1 MEKNFLLDLMSTLD
15 QAKSRKQINDDIRQ
29 LENTI
34 NKLRITGTFARGNTK
49 QELNAYIKSLQAQ
62 LNHVKLSAKIDDKNL
77 KREIEGALNKVS
89 FKDIDLL
96 KFDGS
101 KTKLKMQ
108 KVIADTKAYVE
119 KNPVSIGINYEIR
132 RNKLDNDLTAY
143 LKRNTKIEE
152 SSVLLKEADRVRTL
166 IGAINDKKSLREAT
180 DAFQLYKSSVASVG
194 FNTKST
200 TDKIKDMFGHITKL
214 GSLFSVTS
222 LAVNNF
228 TKSLGT
234 LKDIDD
240 ILTEISKTSN
250 LTAQE
255 LERLGDTSFKSASKY
270 GKTASDYLT
279 GIQEMSRSGFYGE
292 KGTAMAEQSL
302 LAQAAGDISADVAN
316 KYILATNAA
325 YKFNG
330 EAEKLNAVLD
340 GQNNITNRNSVALS
354 DMATAMSEAG
364 TVASSYR
371 VSIEDLSAMIGT
383 MESVTKLG
391 GSEVGNGIKAILIN
405 LQNVNSS
412 KITDTLDAANASM
425 TEFVNGTEKLR
436 DPISI
441 LRDLAE
447 TFNKLGEDDAL
458 RAEILT
464 NIGGKHQAAKLAALL
479 QNMEMFDKMLV
490 DYSEGSGSAME
501 EAMKSANNWSGKLN
515 QLQNSWDSLVS
526 SITNKDTVLSGLTFG
541 DKLIQGVESFIDTFG
556 EIPVLLTTINTA
568 MTAMKKDYGITQLV
582 NPETKKLDVQG
593 NLMGIDISR
602 IKNLKKHY
610 NEAEIAIAKW
620 NSRLAAGKVD
630 INDFDDA
637 LVKNSAQFKAYL
649 QTTSK
654 DAPASLSGYKAHLN
668 AAGISTDALRLKTIL
683 LNSAI
688 SMGIGIAIQA
698 AVQGIAYLI
707 QREENLRQAT
717 EEAANAYKESTSSI
731 EDYTS
736 RYEELHKA
744 LIAAKGNEEE
754 TYNIK
759 KQLLDLQ
766 IELNDTFGDEYGKL
780 NLLTD
785 AYKDQTEAI
794 KEYNKEAAN
803 TYLNE
808 NQKGIENA
816 VKEITGK
823 RNYNLGGAND
833 LDNNDKW
840 VSVKDIALKYQDKG
854 IDIVSSEYDGS
865 LSIQLTADAQSAYDI
880 INEFESELRS
890 KAKEL
895 GDEHIFDDILA
906 ISSSELNN
914 AKETLDKYGDIY
926 KQALMADLV
935 SSDDKSDIYNDA
947 IDAVEKYNEAVLKSE
962 DPFSDEKVKN
972 ARQSLK
978 AVQDEIKNDDSW
990 QKYGS
995 IIDEVFEQA
1004 DTRLYDFNEDLKT
1017 DSSLQEY
1024 VNGLTGLDD
1033 VDLKSLNP
1041 GENESFDRLR
1051 ESADEYGVSI
1061 DELIDSLVRLGYVQG
1076 EIQGTLLV
1084 DEAPALTFENAWAD
1098 SFTSENDKVRELGDT
1113 LLGLAEKGRLTKE
1126 TFKEADS
1133 TAGGYFKNLGISAD
1147 EAVSKI
1153 NKLVDESSQ
1162 LSSMSSQL
1170 SSMAEAL
1177 GTKQENGFVEADT
1190 LAGFDVEVR
1199 GLDSWDRFQEVLGST
1214 TSSYEECQE
1223 AANALA
1229 TEWVNS
1235 SDFLAQLTEQNEEY
1249 YKTQLESMGIENYEE
1264 VISYAHALN
1273 EAKEVLSQ
1281 SSLELGNATY
1291 DEIEAL
1297 IAEGQY
1303 SELTANMILTLYDAK
1318 IAEQAATL
1326 DTSTDCANLIALAND
1341 TDRTSQ
1347 SIQLLIQL
1355 MDIYSGLE
1363 SGAYNGNRLLREE
1376 ALAEV
1381 NRIKKELEALAN
1393 GETDGIDIEPTVKL
1407 GNRGKSSAKSAG
1419 KSAGKSLKDGLK
1431 EELSDL
1437 ESVISGITGRIDDQI
1452 SSVNEQKSAA
1462 LESIDAQKEAI
1473 ESAKESAVAAL
1484 EEERQKRLEVIE
1496 TQKDQLQEQIKLI
1509 EKQIKSK
1516 QDEIDRINEA
1526 AEARAR
1532 EISLQEKQYALEQKR
1547 NQRTKLVYTESSGI
1561 IYRPDEQGIRKA
1573 KEEVDDAK
1581 RQIEIANI
1589 QKEIDLLEDQK
1600 DLLNEQ
1606 IDLLDEQ
1613 ADAVNK
1619 YYEEQISQTEKYYD
1633 NLLKNLEKQRKE
1645 TEAFYSSLTK
1655 SLEQRKEKFQELTE
1669 ILEKAELSA
1678 KLKQLGIDEEALL
1691 NGSEEEF
1698 NKLKDAYMSIVFQLN
1713 EGNDEVLNKL
1723 RELSGYEG
1731 TAPTM
1736 LEESNTK
1743 LGTMND
1749 ELGNANTEVGNV
1761 NSSLTKTASTTSDV
1775 ATNVSDVNTNIGETV
1790 GLVNNEKG
1798 AFDEL
1803 KQTIDLIVEAINQK
1817 IQAIETGQ
1825 STVASAVGSEM
1836 ANFQLLINKIL
1847 EVKEKLDAVNDT
1859 VATMD
1864 RQPIDNLASAF
1875 QLLYDKLLLVSN
1887 LLGVGVEG
1895 EGTVNGISG
1904 AIQALNE
1911 ISLEEGIIAQFT
1923 NLKTAIDSVTAAISG
1938 GGGESSEGSG
1948 SGGASVSKGSKQGGA
1963 GGKGS
1968 EGKGESGGGGNS
1980 LTGAIESMG
1989 ETAKEVIGEPDAEGD
2004 GTVIGEFGS
2013 METAVNDVRDAI
2025 GTGDSEGSTGSS
2037 KASEGDGTL
2046 IGSIED
2052 LGEKTLEEMGESGGD
2067 GVIGR
2072 FEEFRDVISK
2082 ADEHIKSISDGL
2094 DDIDGKEVSCTIH
2107 VNIETT
2113 GSTGFTGSAQV
2124 LGSMNLDSADYHAQY
2139 TGNAHYEG
2147 TAEVTGDWGVKKGG
2161 TTLVGELG
2169 QELVVF
2175 PNGRFKTVGDNG
2187 AEFTNIP
2194 AGSIVFNHLQTKEL
2208 LSKGNI
2214 VGRGRG
2220 RALAS
2225 GTALANGT
2233 VNNSSKQIPV
2243 SQVPSEMPMWE
2254 RMEKCAAALGRTM
2267 EDMLN
2272 PLNSLALDIRKE
2284 TGMGRYLESI
2294 SNVNNVTNNNSK
2306 PSINIGDI
2314 HVTCPGVTEQQV
2326 AERIGGVL
2334 V

>member
-234 LKDIDD
+234 LKNIDD

-526 SITNKDTVLSGLTFG
+526 SITNKNTVVGGISFF
-541 DKLIQGVESFIDTFG
+541 DKMIQGAEKAINIFG
-556 EIPVLLTTINTA
+556 EVPVLLTTINTA
-568 MTAMKKDYGITQLV
+568 MTAMQKDYGITKVWDKESQKIDI
-582 NPETKKLDVQG
+582 EG
-593 NLMGIDISR
+593 NLFGIDISR

-610 NEAEIAIAKW
+610 SQASEEMKYW
-620 NSRLAAGKVD
+620 NKELRSGKAD
-630 INDFDDA
+630 LDSFSGS
-637 LVKNSAQFKAYL
+637 LVKNSEQFKAYL

-654 DAPASLSGYKAHLN
+654 DAPASLQGYKDFLQ
-668 AAGISTDALRLKTIL
+668 STGQATEDLRLKTIL
-683 LNSAI
+683 LNTALTLLGSIAVQAVI
-688 SMGIGIAIQA
+688 TGIANAFDKFNETVVESKEKVDDINSKISDLKTQLEELNGLEYKSDFDKQKISQLERELELQEKILEIEQKRLYQNQIGTRFSDYFDGDSLITKQQA
-698 AVQGIAYLI
+698 EYDHNNK
-707 QREENLRQAT
+707 ENF
-717 EEAANAYKESTSSI
+717 ANLSRGFDTYTSSLEEIDAQLASLQEKLNSEDLIGHDRFMTEGEITELTEKRNDLLEKQQMI
-731 EDYTS
+731 EDQLTVNMGEYLKNYQTAQEAVDSGLLTGSDLEKAESMAEYWNQMYQDSADIVTNIQKMNGTYDNTNDLLEEKFRGIS
-736 RYEELHKA
+736 RDDLASLSDDDKRIALSFSPDNIIGFEELQQK
-744 LIAAKGNEEE
+744 IAE
-754 TYNIK
+754 TKDDI
-759 KQLLDLQ
+759 
-766 IELNDTFGDEYGKL
+766 IELNGTEVSTF
-780 NLLTD
+780 
-785 AYKDQTEAI
+785 DQ
-794 KEYNKEAAN
+794 
-803 TYLNE
+803 
-808 NQKGIENA
+808 
-816 VKEITGK
+816 
-823 RNYNLGGAND
+823 
-833 LDNNDKW
+833 
-840 VSVKDIALKYQDKG
+840 
-854 IDIVSSEYDGS
+854 
-865 LSIQLTADAQSAYDI
+865 
-880 INEFESELRS
+880 
-890 KAKEL
+890 
-895 GDEHIFDDILA
+895 
-906 ISSSELNN
+906 
-914 AKETLDKYGDIY
+914 
-926 KQALMADLV
+926 
-935 SSDDKSDIYNDA
+935 
-947 IDAVEKYNEAVLKSE
+947 
-962 DPFSDEKVKN
+962 
-972 ARQSLK
+972 
-978 AVQDEIKNDDSW
+978 
-990 QKYGS
+990 
-995 IIDEVFEQA
+995 
-1004 DTRLYDFNEDLKT
+1004 
-1017 DSSLQEY
+1017 
-1024 VNGLTGLDD
+1024 
-1033 VDLKSLNP
+1033 
-1041 GENESFDRLR
+1041 
-1051 ESADEYGVSI
+1051 
-1061 DELIDSLVRLGYVQG
+1061 
-1076 EIQGTLLV
+1076 
-1084 DEAPALTFENAWAD
+1084 AWAD
-1098 SFTSENDKVRELGDT
+1098 SFTSEDDAVKELGNT
-1113 LLGLAEKGRLTKE
+1113 LLELAEKGRLTKE

-1318 IAEQAATL
+1318 IAEQAVTL

-1437 ESVISGITGRIDDQI
+1437 ESVISGVTGRIDDQI
-1452 SSVNEQKSAA
+1452 SSVNSEKDAVLS
-1462 LESIDAQKEAI
+1462 SIDEQIDAI
-1473 ESAKESAVAAL
+1473 ESAKDQALEAL
-1484 EEERQKRLEVIE
+1484 EEERDARLEVIE
-1496 TQKDQLQEQIKLI
+1496 TQKAQLEEQIKLI

-1600 DLLNEQ
+1600 DILNEQ
-1606 IDLLDEQ
+1606 IDLLDER
-1613 ADAVNK
+1613 ADAINK
-1619 YYEEQISQTEKYYD
+1619 YYDEQIKQTEKFYD
-1633 NLLKNLEKQRKE
+1633 QQIKALEKQRKE
-1645 TEAFYSSLTK
+1645 VEAFYSSLTQ

-1698 NKLKDAYMSIVFQLN
+1698 NKLKDAYMNIVFQLN

-1749 ELGNANTEVGNV
+1749 ELGTANTEVGNV
-1761 NSSLTKTASTTSDV
+1761 NSSLDKTASTTSDV
-1775 ATNVSDVNTNIGETV
+1775 ATNVSDVNTNIGETT
-1790 GLVNNEKG
+1790 GLINEEKG
-1798 AFDEL
+1798 AFDDL

-1938 GGGESSEGSG
+1938 GGGESSEGEG
-1948 SGGASVSKGSKQGGA
+1948 SGGTSGSKGSKQGGA

-2013 METAVNDVRDAI
+2013 METAVNEVRDAI
-2025 GTGDSEGSTGSS
+2025 GTEGSEGEGGGSGS
-2037 KASEGDGTL
+2037 GGKGESDDTL
-2046 IGSIED
+2046 VGSIEY
-2052 LGEKTLEEMGESGGD
+2052 LGNKTEEEMGESDGD
-2067 GVIGR
+2067 GILGKFNEFKGVI
-2072 FEEFRDVISK
+2072 EEAANQV
-2082 ADEHIKSISDGL
+2082 KSISEGL
-2094 DDIDGKEVSCTIH
+2094 DEIDGKEVECSIT
-2107 VNIETT
+2107 VNVKMN
-2113 GSTGFTGSAQV
+2113 GSIPAFASGTV
-2124 LGSMNLDSADYHAQY
+2124 LGNMQIESATYNAKYGKAFASGTIGLKHDEKNALRSEYGQPELTVYPNGATELTTSPVMSDLPKGTVIY
-2139 TGNAHYEG
+2139 NEEETKKIMDNKSNPVGNAHADG
-2147 TAEVTGDWGVKKGG
+2147 TDDSIW
-2161 TTLVGELG
+2161 TTLADGTKVRDLQPGDEGYWMIEAGEKFIQMWKDSGEEFISNAVFEG
-2169 QELVVF
+2169 QKQLEKWTNEITNNSAISSVVNNNRNQ
-2175 PNGRFKTVGDNG
+2175 PV
-2187 AEFTNIP
+2187 
-2194 AGSIVFNHLQTKEL
+2194 
-2208 LSKGNI
+2208 
-2214 VGRGRG
+2214 
-2220 RALAS
+2220 
-2225 GTALANGT
+2225 T
-2233 VNNSSKQIPV
+2233 VNQ
-2243 SQVPSEMPMWE
+2243 
-2254 RMEKCAAALGRTM
+2254 
-2267 EDMLN
+2267 
-2272 PLNSLALDIRKE
+2272 
-2284 TGMGRYLESI
+2284 
-2294 SNVNNVTNNNSK
+2294 NVTLNCPNLTNNS
-2306 PSINIGDI
+2306 
-2314 HVTCPGVTEQQV
+2314 GVEYVQKQLGNLSLR
-2326 AERIGGVL
+2326 ARQEPL
-2334 V
+2334 HDY

>member
-234 LKDIDD
+234 LKNIDD

-526 SITNKDTVLSGLTFG
+526 SITNKNTVVGGISFF
-541 DKLIQGVESFIDTFG
+541 DKMIQGAEKAINIFG
-556 EIPVLLTTINTA
+556 EVPVLLTTINTA
-568 MTAMKKDYGITQLV
+568 MTAMQKDYGITKVWDKESQKIDI
-582 NPETKKLDVQG
+582 EG
-593 NLMGIDISR
+593 NLFGIDISR

-610 NEAEIAIAKW
+610 SQASEEMKYW
-620 NSRLAAGKVD
+620 NKELRSGKAD
-630 INDFDDA
+630 LDSFSGS
-637 LVKNSAQFKAYL
+637 LVKNSEQFKAYL

-654 DAPASLSGYKAHLN
+654 DAPASLQGYKDFLQ
-668 AAGISTDALRLKTIL
+668 STGQATEDLRLKTIL
-683 LNSAI
+683 LNTALTLLGSIAVQAVI
-688 SMGIGIAIQA
+688 TGIANAFDKFNETVVESKEKVDDINSKISDLKTQLEELNGLEYKSDFDKQKISQLERELELQEKILEIEQKRLYQNQIGTRFSDYFDGDSLITKQQA
-698 AVQGIAYLI
+698 EYDHNNK
-707 QREENLRQAT
+707 ENF
-717 EEAANAYKESTSSI
+717 ANLSRGFDTYTSSLEEIDAQLASLQEKLNSEDLIGHDRFMTEGEITELTEKRNDLLEKQQMI
-731 EDYTS
+731 EDQLTVNMGEYLKNYQTAQEAVDSGLLTGSDLEKAESMAEYWNQMYQDSADIVTNIQKMNGTYDNTNDLLEEKFRGIS
-736 RYEELHKA
+736 RDDLASLSDDDKRIALSFSPDNIIGFEELQQK
-744 LIAAKGNEEE
+744 IAE
-754 TYNIK
+754 TKDDI
-759 KQLLDLQ
+759 
-766 IELNDTFGDEYGKL
+766 IELNGTEVSTF
-780 NLLTD
+780 
-785 AYKDQTEAI
+785 DQ
-794 KEYNKEAAN
+794 
-803 TYLNE
+803 
-808 NQKGIENA
+808 
-816 VKEITGK
+816 
-823 RNYNLGGAND
+823 
-833 LDNNDKW
+833 
-840 VSVKDIALKYQDKG
+840 
-854 IDIVSSEYDGS
+854 
-865 LSIQLTADAQSAYDI
+865 
-880 INEFESELRS
+880 
-890 KAKEL
+890 
-895 GDEHIFDDILA
+895 
-906 ISSSELNN
+906 
-914 AKETLDKYGDIY
+914 
-926 KQALMADLV
+926 
-935 SSDDKSDIYNDA
+935 
-947 IDAVEKYNEAVLKSE
+947 
-962 DPFSDEKVKN
+962 
-972 ARQSLK
+972 
-978 AVQDEIKNDDSW
+978 
-990 QKYGS
+990 
-995 IIDEVFEQA
+995 
-1004 DTRLYDFNEDLKT
+1004 
-1017 DSSLQEY
+1017 
-1024 VNGLTGLDD
+1024 
-1033 VDLKSLNP
+1033 
-1041 GENESFDRLR
+1041 
-1051 ESADEYGVSI
+1051 
-1061 DELIDSLVRLGYVQG
+1061 
-1076 EIQGTLLV
+1076 
-1084 DEAPALTFENAWAD
+1084 AWAD
-1098 SFTSENDKVRELGDT
+1098 SFTSEDDAVKELGNT
-1113 LLGLAEKGRLTKE
+1113 LLELAEKGRLTKE

-1318 IAEQAATL
+1318 IAEQAVTL

-1437 ESVISGITGRIDDQI
+1437 ESVISGVTGRIDDQI
-1452 SSVNEQKSAA
+1452 SSVNSEKDAVLS
-1462 LESIDAQKEAI
+1462 SIDEQIDAI
-1473 ESAKESAVAAL
+1473 ESAKDQALEAL
-1484 EEERQKRLEVIE
+1484 EEERDARLEVIE
-1496 TQKDQLQEQIKLI
+1496 TQKAQLEEQIKLI

-1600 DLLNEQ
+1600 DILNEQ
-1606 IDLLDEQ
+1606 IDLLDER
-1613 ADAVNK
+1613 ADAINK
-1619 YYEEQISQTEKYYD
+1619 YYDEQIKQTEKFYD
-1633 NLLKNLEKQRKE
+1633 QQIKALEKQRKE
-1645 TEAFYSSLTK
+1645 VEAFYSSLTQ

-1698 NKLKDAYMSIVFQLN
+1698 NKLKDAYMNIVFQLN

-1749 ELGNANTEVGNV
+1749 ELGTANTEVGNV
-1761 NSSLTKTASTTSDV
+1761 NSSLDKTASTTSDV
-1775 ATNVSDVNTNIGETV
+1775 ATNVSDVNTNIGETT
-1790 GLVNNEKG
+1790 GLINEEKG
-1798 AFDEL
+1798 AFDDL

-1938 GGGESSEGSG
+1938 GGGESSEGEG
-1948 SGGASVSKGSKQGGA
+1948 SGGTSGSKGSKQGGA

-2025 GTGDSEGSTGSS
+2025 GTEGSAGGEGGKS
-2037 KASEGDGTL
+2037 ASGGKGESDDTL
-2046 IGSIED
+2046 VGSIIN
-2052 LGEKTLEEMGESGGD
+2052 LGDTTQEEMGESDGD
-2067 GVIGR
+2067 GIIGKFNEFKGVI
-2072 FEEFRDVISK
+2072 EEAANQV
-2082 ADEHIKSISDGL
+2082 KSISAGL
-2094 DDIDGKEVSCTIH
+2094 DEIDGKEVECTIT
-2107 VNIETT
+2107 VNVKMN
-2113 GSTGFTGSAQV
+2113 GSIPAFASGTV
-2124 LGSMNLDSADYHAQY
+2124 LGNMQIESATYNAQY
-2139 TGNAHYEG
+2139 GKAFANGTIGLKHDEKNALRSEYGQPELTVYPNGTTELTTSPVMSDLPKGTVIYNEEETKKIMDNKSNPVGNAHADG
-2147 TAEVTGDWGVKKGG
+2147 TDDSIW
-2161 TTLVGELG
+2161 TTLADGTKIRPLQPGDKMYDLQQKFEAYFKSIDGNL
-2169 QELVVF
+2169 EKLV
-2175 PNGRFKTVGDNG
+2175 PNSLYEQNREWNKIADQITY
-2187 AEFTNIP
+2187 
-2194 AGSIVFNHLQTKEL
+2194 
-2208 LSKGNI
+2208 
-2214 VGRGRG
+2214 
-2220 RALAS
+2220 
-2225 GTALANGT
+2225 ANSV
-2233 VNNSSKQIPV
+2233 VNNNRNVQQPV
-2243 SQVPSEMPMWE
+2243 TIQ
-2254 RMEKCAAALGRTM
+2254 
-2267 EDMLN
+2267 
-2272 PLNSLALDIRKE
+2272 
-2284 TGMGRYLESI
+2284 
-2294 SNVNNVTNNNSK
+2294 
-2306 PSINIGDI
+2306 IGDI
-2314 HVTCPGVTEQQV
+2314 NLTGVQDVNGLAQAIKTRLPGQMMQEYSKN
-2326 AERIGGVL
+2326 
-2334 V
+2334 

>member
-1 MEKNFLLDLMSTLD
+1 MKRRLYNLEENFLLDLVSALD
-15 QAKSRKQINDDIRQ
+15 QSRSQKRVNADIKT
-29 LENTI
+29 LEKTI
-34 NKLRITGTFARGNTK
+34 NMLRLTATLAKGSSKKEI
-49 QELNAYIKSLQAQ
+49 NAYIKTLSDQ
-62 LNHVKLSAKIDDKNL
+62 LSTIKLKAKIDSKNL
-77 KREIEGALNKVS
+77 KSEINSALSKVS
-89 FKDIDLL
+89 FKDIDVLNI
-96 KFDGS
+96 DGN
-101 KTKLKMQ
+101 KTKLKVQ
-108 KVIADTKAYVE
+108 KVIADVKAYIE
-119 KNPVSIGINYEIR
+119 KNPINIGINYENR

-143 LKRNTKIEE
+143 LNRNTKIAE
-152 SSVLLKEADRVRTL
+152 SSVLLKEADKVRNL

-180 DAFQLYKSSVASVG
+180 DAFQLYKSEVSATG
-194 FNTKST
+194 FATKST
-200 TDKIKDMFGHITKL
+200 ADRIKSMFGHITKL

-240 ILTEISKTSN
+240 ILTEISKTSD
-250 LTAQE
+250 LTAQKLEE
-255 LERLGDTSFKSASKY
+255 LGNASFKSASKY

-279 GIQEMSRSGFYGE
+279 GIQEMSRSGFYGD

-325 YKFNG
+325 YKYNG
-330 EAEKLNAVLD
+330 EVSRLNAVLD
-340 GQNNITNRNSVALS
+340 GQNSITNRNSVS
-354 DMATAMSEAG
+354 MEDMATAMSKAG

-371 VSIEDLSAMIGT
+371 VSVEDLSAMIGT

-391 GSEVGNGIKAILIN
+391 GSEIGNGIKAILIN

-447 TFNKLGEDDAL
+447 TFNKLDEDDAL

-464 NIGGKHQAAKLAALL
+464 NIGGKHQATKLAALL
-479 QNMEMFDKMLV
+479 QNMELFDKMLV

-541 DKLIQGVESFIDTFG
+541 DKLIQGAESFIDTFG

-582 NPETKKLDVQG
+582 NPETKKLDLQG
-593 NLMGIDISR
+593 NLMGIDISG

-610 NEAEIAIAKW
+610 SEAETAMAKW
-620 NSRLAAGKVD
+620 NKELLKGKVD
-630 INDFDDA
+630 INDFNEA
-637 LVKNSAQFKAYL
+637 LVKNNAQFKEYL

-654 DAPASLSGYKAHLN
+654 DAPASLAGYKDYLK
-668 AAGISTDALRLKTIL
+668 STGQATEDLRLKTIL
-683 LNSAI
+683 LNTALTFLGSIAVQAVI
-688 SMGIGIAIQA
+688 TGIANAFDKFNETVVESKEKVDDINSKISDLKTQLEELNGLEYKSDFDKQKISQLERELELQEKILEIEQKRLYQNQIGTRFSDYFDGDSLITKQQA
-698 AVQGIAYLI
+698 EYDHNNK
-707 QREENLRQAT
+707 ENF
-717 EEAANAYKESTSSI
+717 ANLSRGFDTYTSSLEEIDAQLASLQEKLNSEDLIGHDRFMTEGEITELTEKRNDLLEKQQMI
-731 EDYTS
+731 EDQLTVNMGEYLKNYQTAQEAVDSGLLTGSDLEKAESMAEYWNQMYQDSADIVTNIQKMNGTYDNTNDLLEEKFRGIS
-736 RYEELHKA
+736 RDDLASLSDDDKRIALSFSPDNIIGFEELQQK
-744 LIAAKGNEEE
+744 IAE
-754 TYNIK
+754 TKDDI
-759 KQLLDLQ
+759 
-766 IELNDTFGDEYGKL
+766 IELNGTEVSTF
-780 NLLTD
+780 
-785 AYKDQTEAI
+785 DQ
-794 KEYNKEAAN
+794 
-803 TYLNE
+803 
-808 NQKGIENA
+808 
-816 VKEITGK
+816 
-823 RNYNLGGAND
+823 
-833 LDNNDKW
+833 
-840 VSVKDIALKYQDKG
+840 
-854 IDIVSSEYDGS
+854 
-865 LSIQLTADAQSAYDI
+865 
-880 INEFESELRS
+880 
-890 KAKEL
+890 
-895 GDEHIFDDILA
+895 
-906 ISSSELNN
+906 
-914 AKETLDKYGDIY
+914 
-926 KQALMADLV
+926 
-935 SSDDKSDIYNDA
+935 
-947 IDAVEKYNEAVLKSE
+947 
-962 DPFSDEKVKN
+962 
-972 ARQSLK
+972 
-978 AVQDEIKNDDSW
+978 
-990 QKYGS
+990 
-995 IIDEVFEQA
+995 
-1004 DTRLYDFNEDLKT
+1004 
-1017 DSSLQEY
+1017 
-1024 VNGLTGLDD
+1024 
-1033 VDLKSLNP
+1033 
-1041 GENESFDRLR
+1041 
-1051 ESADEYGVSI
+1051 
-1061 DELIDSLVRLGYVQG
+1061 
-1076 EIQGTLLV
+1076 
-1084 DEAPALTFENAWAD
+1084 AWAD
-1098 SFTSENDKVRELGDT
+1098 SFTSEDDAVKELGNT
-1113 LLGLAEKGRLTKE
+1113 LLELAEKGRLTKE

-1318 IAEQAATL
+1318 IAEQAVTL

-1437 ESVISGITGRIDDQI
+1437 ESVISGVTGRIDDQI
-1452 SSVNEQKSAA
+1452 SSVNSEKDAVLS
-1462 LESIDAQKEAI
+1462 SIDEQIDAI
-1473 ESAKESAVAAL
+1473 ESAKDQAL
-1484 EEERQKRLEVIE
+1484 EALEAERDARLEVIE
-1496 TQKDQLQEQIKLI
+1496 TQKAQLQEQIKLI

-1600 DLLNEQ
+1600 DILNEQ

-1613 ADAVNK
+1613 SDAITK
-1619 YYEEQISQTEKYYD
+1619 YYDEQIKQTEKFYD
-1633 NLLKNLEKQRKE
+1633 TQIKALENQRKE
-1645 TEAFYSSLTK
+1645 TEKYYESITK
-1655 SLEQRKEKFQELTE
+1655 SLEQRKDKFQELTE

-1698 NKLKDAYMSIVFQLN
+1698 NKLKDAYMNIVFQLN

-1749 ELGNANTEVGNV
+1749 ELGTANTEVGNV
-1761 NSSLTKTASTTSDV
+1761 NSSLDKTASTTSDV
-1775 ATNVSDVNTNIGETV
+1775 ATNVSDVNTNIGETT
-1790 GLVNNEKG
+1790 GLINEEKG
-1798 AFDEL
+1798 AFDDL

-1847 EVKEKLDAVNDT
+1847 EVKEKLDEVNNT
-1859 VATMD
+1859 VTTME
-1864 RQPIDNLASAF
+1864 RQPIDNLTNAF
-1875 QLLYDKLLLVSN
+1875 QLLYDKLLSVSN
-1887 LLGVGVEG
+1887 LLGVSAEG
-1895 EGTVNGISG
+1895 EGVVNGISG

-1938 GGGESSEGSG
+1938 GGGESSEGEG
-1948 SGGASVSKGSKQGGA
+1948 SGGGSGSSGGKQGNA

-1968 EGKGESGGGGNS
+1968 QGKGESGGGGNS
-1980 LTGAIESMG
+1980 LTGAIKEMG
-1989 ETAKEVIGEPDAEGD
+1989 DTAIEVIGEPDAEGD

-2025 GTGDSEGSTGSS
+2025 GTGDSEGSTGSGE
-2037 KASEGDGTL
+2037 ASEGDGTL

-2214 VGRGRG
+2214 VGRGR
-2220 RALAS
+2220 ALAS

-2294 SNVNNVTNNNSK
+2294 NNVNNINSVTNNRNVQQ
-2306 PSINIGDI
+2306 PVTIQIGDI
-2314 HVTCPGVTEQQV
+2314 NLTGVQDVNGLAQAIKTRLPGQMMQEYSKN
-2326 AERIGGVL
+2326 
-2334 V
+2334 

>member
-1 MEKNFLLDLMSTLD
+1 MEENFLLDLVSALD
-15 QAKSRKQINDDIRQ
+15 QSRSQKRVNADIKT
-29 LENTI
+29 LEKTI
-34 NKLRITGTFARGNTK
+34 NMLRLTATLAKGSSKKEI
-49 QELNAYIKSLQAQ
+49 NAYIKTLSDQ
-62 LNHVKLSAKIDDKNL
+62 LSTIKLKAKIDSKNL
-77 KREIEGALNKVS
+77 KSEINSALSKVS
-89 FKDIDLL
+89 FKDIDVLNI
-96 KFDGS
+96 DGN
-101 KTKLKMQ
+101 KTKLKVQ
-108 KVIADTKAYVE
+108 KVIADVKAYIE
-119 KNPVSIGINYEIR
+119 KNPINIGINYENR

-143 LKRNTKIEE
+143 LNRNTKIAE
-152 SSVLLKEADRVRTL
+152 SSVLLKEADKVRNL

-180 DAFQLYKSSVASVG
+180 DAFQLYKSEVSATG
-194 FNTKST
+194 FATKST
-200 TDKIKDMFGHITKL
+200 ADRIKSMFGHITKL

-240 ILTEISKTSN
+240 ILTEISKTSD
-250 LTAQE
+250 LTAQKLEE
-255 LERLGDTSFKSASKY
+255 LGNASFKSASKY

-279 GIQEMSRSGFYGE
+279 GIQEMSRSGFYGD

-325 YKFNG
+325 YKYNG
-330 EAEKLNAVLD
+330 EVSRLNAVLD
-340 GQNNITNRNSVALS
+340 GQNSITNRNSVS
-354 DMATAMSEAG
+354 MEDMATAMSKAG

-371 VSIEDLSAMIGT
+371 VSVEDLSAMIGT

-391 GSEVGNGIKAILIN
+391 GSEIGNGIKAILIN

-447 TFNKLGEDDAL
+447 TFNKLDEDDAL

-464 NIGGKHQAAKLAALL
+464 NIGGKHQATKLAALL
-479 QNMEMFDKMLV
+479 QNMELFDKMLV

-541 DKLIQGVESFIDTFG
+541 DKLIQGAESFIDTFG

-582 NPETKKLDVQG
+582 NPETKKLDLQG
-593 NLMGIDISR
+593 NLMGIDISG

-610 NEAEIAIAKW
+610 SEAETAMAKW
-620 NSRLAAGKVD
+620 NKELLKGKVD
-630 INDFDDA
+630 INDFNEA
-637 LVKNSAQFKAYL
+637 LVKNNAQFKEYL

-654 DAPASLSGYKAHLN
+654 DAPASLAGYKDYLK
-668 AAGISTDALRLKTIL
+668 STGQATEDLRLKTIL
-683 LNSAI
+683 LNTALTFLGSIAVQAVI
-688 SMGIGIAIQA
+688 TGIANAFDKFNETVVESKEKVDDINSKISDLKTQLEELNGLEYKSDFDKQKISQLERELELQEKILEIEQKRLYQNQIGTRFSDYFDGDSLITKQQA
-698 AVQGIAYLI
+698 EYDHNNK
-707 QREENLRQAT
+707 ENF
-717 EEAANAYKESTSSI
+717 ANLSRGFDTYTSSLEEIDAQLASLQEKLNSEDLIGHDRFMTEGEITELTEKRNDLLEKQQMI
-731 EDYTS
+731 EDQLTVNMGEYLKNYQTAQEAVDSGLLTGSDLEKAESMAEYWNQMYQDSADIVTNIQKMNGTYDNTNDLLEEKFRGIS
-736 RYEELHKA
+736 RDDLASLSDDDKRIALSFSPDNIIGFEELQQK
-744 LIAAKGNEEE
+744 IAE
-754 TYNIK
+754 TKDDI
-759 KQLLDLQ
+759 
-766 IELNDTFGDEYGKL
+766 IELNGTEVSTF
-780 NLLTD
+780 
-785 AYKDQTEAI
+785 DQ
-794 KEYNKEAAN
+794 
-803 TYLNE
+803 
-808 NQKGIENA
+808 
-816 VKEITGK
+816 
-823 RNYNLGGAND
+823 
-833 LDNNDKW
+833 
-840 VSVKDIALKYQDKG
+840 
-854 IDIVSSEYDGS
+854 
-865 LSIQLTADAQSAYDI
+865 
-880 INEFESELRS
+880 
-890 KAKEL
+890 
-895 GDEHIFDDILA
+895 
-906 ISSSELNN
+906 
-914 AKETLDKYGDIY
+914 
-926 KQALMADLV
+926 
-935 SSDDKSDIYNDA
+935 
-947 IDAVEKYNEAVLKSE
+947 
-962 DPFSDEKVKN
+962 
-972 ARQSLK
+972 
-978 AVQDEIKNDDSW
+978 
-990 QKYGS
+990 
-995 IIDEVFEQA
+995 
-1004 DTRLYDFNEDLKT
+1004 
-1017 DSSLQEY
+1017 
-1024 VNGLTGLDD
+1024 
-1033 VDLKSLNP
+1033 
-1041 GENESFDRLR
+1041 
-1051 ESADEYGVSI
+1051 
-1061 DELIDSLVRLGYVQG
+1061 
-1076 EIQGTLLV
+1076 
-1084 DEAPALTFENAWAD
+1084 AWAD
-1098 SFTSENDKVRELGDT
+1098 SFTSEDDAVKELGNT
-1113 LLGLAEKGRLTKE
+1113 LLELAEKGRLTKE

-1318 IAEQAATL
+1318 IAEQAVTL

-1437 ESVISGITGRIDDQI
+1437 ESVISGVTGRIDDQI
-1452 SSVNEQKSAA
+1452 SSVNSEKDAVLS
-1462 LESIDAQKEAI
+1462 SIDEQIDAI
-1473 ESAKESAVAAL
+1473 ESAKDQAL
-1484 EEERQKRLEVIE
+1484 EALEAERDARLEVIE
-1496 TQKDQLQEQIKLI
+1496 TQKAQLQEQIKLI

-1600 DLLNEQ
+1600 DILNEQ

-1613 ADAVNK
+1613 SDAITK
-1619 YYEEQISQTEKYYD
+1619 YYDEQIKQTEKFYD
-1633 NLLKNLEKQRKE
+1633 TQIKALENQRKE
-1645 TEAFYSSLTK
+1645 TEKYYESITK
-1655 SLEQRKEKFQELTE
+1655 SLEQRKDKFQELTE

-1698 NKLKDAYMSIVFQLN
+1698 NKLKDAYMNIVFQLN

-1749 ELGNANTEVGNV
+1749 ELGTANTEVGNV
-1761 NSSLTKTASTTSDV
+1761 NSSLDKTASTTSDV
-1775 ATNVSDVNTNIGETV
+1775 ATNVSDVNTNIGETT
-1790 GLVNNEKG
+1790 GLINEEKG
-1798 AFDEL
+1798 AFDDL

-1847 EVKEKLDAVNDT
+1847 EVKEKLDEVNNT
-1859 VATMD
+1859 VTTME
-1864 RQPIDNLASAF
+1864 RQPIDNLTNAF
-1875 QLLYDKLLLVSN
+1875 QLLYDKLLSVSN
-1887 LLGVGVEG
+1887 LLGVSAEG
-1895 EGTVNGISG
+1895 EGVVNGISG

-1938 GGGESSEGSG
+1938 GGGESSEGEG
-1948 SGGASVSKGSKQGGA
+1948 SGGGSGSSGGKQGNA

-1968 EGKGESGGGGNS
+1968 QGKGESGGGGNS
-1980 LTGAIESMG
+1980 LTGAIKEMG
-1989 ETAKEVIGEPDAEGD
+1989 DTAIEVIGEPDAEGD

-2025 GTGDSEGSTGSS
+2025 GTGDSEGSTGSGE
-2037 KASEGDGTL
+2037 ASEGDGTL

-2214 VGRGRG
+2214 VGRGR
-2220 RALAS
+2220 ALAS

-2294 SNVNNVTNNNSK
+2294 NNVNNINSVTNNRNVQQ
-2306 PSINIGDI
+2306 PVTIQIGDI
-2314 HVTCPGVTEQQV
+2314 NLTGVQDVNGLAQAIKTRLPGQMMQEYSKN
-2326 AERIGGVL
+2326 
-2334 V
+2334 

>member
-234 LKDIDD
+234 LKNIDD

-526 SITNKDTVLSGLTFG
+526 SITNKNTVVGGISFF
-541 DKLIQGVESFIDTFG
+541 DKMIQGAEKAINIFG
-556 EIPVLLTTINTA
+556 EVPVLLTTINTA
-568 MTAMKKDYGITQLV
+568 MTAMQKDYGITKVWDKESQKIDI
-582 NPETKKLDVQG
+582 EG
-593 NLMGIDISR
+593 NLFGIDISR

-610 NEAEIAIAKW
+610 SQASEEMKYW
-620 NSRLAAGKVD
+620 NKELRSGKAD
-630 INDFDDA
+630 LDSFSGS
-637 LVKNSAQFKAYL
+637 LVKNSEQFKAYL

-654 DAPASLSGYKAHLN
+654 DAPASLQGYKDFLQ
-668 AAGISTDALRLKTIL
+668 STGQATEDLRLKTIL
-683 LNSAI
+683 LNTALTLLGSIAVQAVI
-688 SMGIGIAIQA
+688 TGIANAFDKFNETVVESKEKVDDINSKISDLKTQLEELNGLEYKSDFDKQKISQLERELELQEKILEIEQKRLYQNQIGTRFSDYFDGDSLITKQQA
-698 AVQGIAYLI
+698 EYDHNNK
-707 QREENLRQAT
+707 ENF
-717 EEAANAYKESTSSI
+717 ANLSRGFDTYTSSLEEIDAQLASLQEKLNSEDLIGHDRFMTEGEITELTEKRNDLLEKQQMI
-731 EDYTS
+731 EDQLTVNMGEYLKNYQTAQEAVDSGLLTGSDLEKAESMAEYWNQMYQDSADIVTNIQKMNGTYDNTNDLLEEKFRGIS
-736 RYEELHKA
+736 RDDLASLSDDDKRIALSFSPDNIIGFEELQQK
-744 LIAAKGNEEE
+744 IAE
-754 TYNIK
+754 TKDDI
-759 KQLLDLQ
+759 
-766 IELNDTFGDEYGKL
+766 IELNGTEVSTF
-780 NLLTD
+780 
-785 AYKDQTEAI
+785 DQ
-794 KEYNKEAAN
+794 
-803 TYLNE
+803 
-808 NQKGIENA
+808 
-816 VKEITGK
+816 
-823 RNYNLGGAND
+823 
-833 LDNNDKW
+833 
-840 VSVKDIALKYQDKG
+840 
-854 IDIVSSEYDGS
+854 
-865 LSIQLTADAQSAYDI
+865 
-880 INEFESELRS
+880 
-890 KAKEL
+890 
-895 GDEHIFDDILA
+895 
-906 ISSSELNN
+906 
-914 AKETLDKYGDIY
+914 
-926 KQALMADLV
+926 
-935 SSDDKSDIYNDA
+935 
-947 IDAVEKYNEAVLKSE
+947 
-962 DPFSDEKVKN
+962 
-972 ARQSLK
+972 
-978 AVQDEIKNDDSW
+978 
-990 QKYGS
+990 
-995 IIDEVFEQA
+995 
-1004 DTRLYDFNEDLKT
+1004 
-1017 DSSLQEY
+1017 
-1024 VNGLTGLDD
+1024 
-1033 VDLKSLNP
+1033 
-1041 GENESFDRLR
+1041 
-1051 ESADEYGVSI
+1051 
-1061 DELIDSLVRLGYVQG
+1061 
-1076 EIQGTLLV
+1076 
-1084 DEAPALTFENAWAD
+1084 AWAD
-1098 SFTSENDKVRELGDT
+1098 SFTSEDDAVKELGNT
-1113 LLGLAEKGRLTKE
+1113 LLELAEKGRLTKE

-1318 IAEQAATL
+1318 IAEQAVTL

-1437 ESVISGITGRIDDQI
+1437 ESVISGVTGRIDDQI
-1452 SSVNEQKSAA
+1452 SSVNSEKDAVLS
-1462 LESIDAQKEAI
+1462 SIDEQIDAI
-1473 ESAKESAVAAL
+1473 ESAKDQALEAL
-1484 EEERQKRLEVIE
+1484 EEERDARLEVIE
-1496 TQKDQLQEQIKLI
+1496 TQKAQLEEQIKLI

-1600 DLLNEQ
+1600 DILNEQ
-1606 IDLLDEQ
+1606 IDLLDER
-1613 ADAVNK
+1613 ADAINK
-1619 YYEEQISQTEKYYD
+1619 YYDEQIKQTEKFYD
-1633 NLLKNLEKQRKE
+1633 QQIKALEKQRKE
-1645 TEAFYSSLTK
+1645 VEAFYSSLTQ

-1698 NKLKDAYMSIVFQLN
+1698 NKLKDAYMNIVFQLN

-1749 ELGNANTEVGNV
+1749 ELGTANTEVGNV
-1761 NSSLTKTASTTSDV
+1761 NSSLDKTASTTSDV
-1775 ATNVSDVNTNIGETV
+1775 ATNVSDVNTNIGETT
-1790 GLVNNEKG
+1790 GLINEEKG
-1798 AFDEL
+1798 AFDDL

-1938 GGGESSEGSG
+1938 GGGESSEGEG
-1948 SGGASVSKGSKQGGA
+1948 SGGTSGSKGSKQGGA
-1963 GGKGS
+1963 GGKES

-2025 GTGDSEGSTGSS
+2025 GTEGSAGGEGGKS
-2037 KASEGDGTL
+2037 ASGGKGESDDTL
-2046 IGSIED
+2046 VGSIIN
-2052 LGEKTLEEMGESGGD
+2052 LGDTTQEEMGESDGD
-2067 GVIGR
+2067 GIIGKFNEFKGVI
-2072 FEEFRDVISK
+2072 EEAANQV
-2082 ADEHIKSISDGL
+2082 KSISAGL
-2094 DDIDGKEVSCTIH
+2094 DEIDGKEVECTIT
-2107 VNIETT
+2107 VNVKMN
-2113 GSTGFTGSAQV
+2113 GSIPAFASGTV
-2124 LGSMNLDSADYHAQY
+2124 LGNMQIESATYNAQY
-2139 TGNAHYEG
+2139 GKAFANGTIGLKHDEKNALRSEYGQPELTVYPNGTTELTTSPVMSDLPKGTVIYNEEETKKIMDNKSNPVGNAHADG
-2147 TAEVTGDWGVKKGG
+2147 TDDSIW
-2161 TTLVGELG
+2161 TTLADGTKIRPLQPGDKMYDLQQKFEAYFKSIDGNL
-2169 QELVVF
+2169 EKLV
-2175 PNGRFKTVGDNG
+2175 PNSLYEQNREWNKIADQITY
-2187 AEFTNIP
+2187 
-2194 AGSIVFNHLQTKEL
+2194 
-2208 LSKGNI
+2208 
-2214 VGRGRG
+2214 
-2220 RALAS
+2220 
-2225 GTALANGT
+2225 ANSV
-2233 VNNSSKQIPV
+2233 VNNNRNVQQPV
-2243 SQVPSEMPMWE
+2243 TIQ
-2254 RMEKCAAALGRTM
+2254 
-2267 EDMLN
+2267 
-2272 PLNSLALDIRKE
+2272 
-2284 TGMGRYLESI
+2284 
-2294 SNVNNVTNNNSK
+2294 
-2306 PSINIGDI
+2306 IGDI
-2314 HVTCPGVTEQQV
+2314 NLTGVQDVNGLAQAIKTRLPGQMMQEYSKN
-2326 AERIGGVL
+2326 
-2334 V
+2334 